1 MNSMSTTS
9 AFKLLV
15 IKTLKSLFHL
25 YYIVNKTLFHLYAI
39 IIKTLL
45 KSLILFYAI
54 VMKSHSTT
62 SASHFLL
69 STARLVTELHLA
81 FKPRRLVLL
90 LILLLNLLRVKLY
103 SMTLISNTRLVTEL
117 HHAFKPFQQL
127 FFMKSHS
134 TTSDSH
140 FLLPSL

>member
-90 LILLLNLLRVKLY
+90 LILLRVKLY

-140 FLLPSL
+140 FLLSSL